1 MPRIDLRIDPM
12 LLQDAAGQI
21 LKGAQ
26 GYPPFDVAW
35 FPEEPN
41 GVFLKITVAVAGFH
55 EEELDVVTENNILE
69 VSGYQKERE
78 TGEFLYR
85 GIAGRQ
91 FRRRFALMENME
103 VIRARLERGLLEID
117 IARKPG
123 EVRKINISVSK

>member
-1 MPRIDLRIDPM
+1 MPRIDLRIDPQ
-12 LLQDAAGQI
+12 LLQEATGQVM
-21 LKGAQ
+21 KSAQ

-35 FPEEPN
+35 FPEEPD
-41 GVFLKITVAVAGFH
+41 GIFLRITVAVAGFH
-55 EEELDVVTENNILE
+55 EDELDVVTENTILE
-69 VSGYQKERE
+69 VSGYQQDRE
-78 TGEFLYR
+78 SGEFLYR

-91 FRRRFALMENME
+91 FRRRFALMEDME